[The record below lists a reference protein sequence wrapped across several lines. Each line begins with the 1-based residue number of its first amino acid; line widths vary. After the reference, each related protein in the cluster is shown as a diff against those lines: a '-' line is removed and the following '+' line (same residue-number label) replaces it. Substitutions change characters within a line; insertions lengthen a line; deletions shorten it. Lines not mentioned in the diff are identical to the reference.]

1 MAKIGDYYV
10 ASFSHEM
17 HKLSVY
23 FDENGGIYSTT
34 RYISIDALPMNAL
47 KSVKERY
54 DVTDNDLSA
63 MEVSKE
69 SRTYYLLSF
78 IKNGKSFIISS
89 DASGSLQVVKRQKVS

>member
-1 MAKIGDYYV
+1 MWPVLVMICIN
-10 ASFSHEM
+10 
-17 HKLSVY
+17 
-23 FDENGGIYSTT
+23 FDENGGVYSTT
-34 RYISIDALPMNAL
+34 RFITTEALPLNAL

-89 DASGSLQVVKRQKVS
+89 DASGSLQVVKKQKVD